1 MRHFLDLGTHK
12 FEGLKEFTEKLNID
26 NTWNVYCYE
35 ANPLIYDQNLLEDMT
50 HLYNHI
56 EFHNLAVMDLNG
68 SMTFHCHDGAW
79 SDHSKEK
86 YVNEYTT
93 GSNALDQ
100 TPTYDIGNGAVFNIV
115 DKEVECVDI
124 NEILDNIC
132 LSDPQA
138 EIYIK
143 CDIEGSEFAVL
154 PRIIE
159 SDYLS
164 NIKQMYIEWHER
176 FWYNDGIEEKIKE
189 KKIYLHHLKKAGVV
203 CFIHG

>member
-1 MRHFLDLGTHK
+1 MKHFLDLGTHK

-35 ANPLIYDQNLLEDMT
+35 ANPLVYNKNLLEDIK

-56 EFHNLAVMDLNG
+56 EFHNLAVMDSNG
-68 SMTFHCHDGAW
+68 SITFHCHDGAW
-79 SDHSKEK
+79 SNHSKEK
-86 YVNEYTT
+86 YVKEYTT

-115 DKEVECVDI
+115 NKEVECVDI
-124 NEILDNIC
+124 NEILNNIC
-132 LSDPQA
+132 LSDPLA

-143 CDIEGSEFAVL
+143 CDIEGSEFVVL

-159 SDYLS
+159 SDYIS

-176 FWYNDGIEEKIKE
+176 FWYNNGIEEKIKE
-189 KKIYLHHLKKAGVV
+189 KQVYLHHFKKAGVE

>member
-1 MRHFLDLGTHK
+1 MKHFLDLGTHK

-35 ANPLIYDQNLLEDMT
+35 ANPLVYNKNLLEDIKY
-50 HLYNHI
+50 LYNHI
-56 EFHNLAVMDLNG
+56 EFHNLAVMDSNG
-68 SMTFHCHDGAW
+68 SITFHCHDGAW
-79 SDHSKEK
+79 SNHSKEK
-86 YVNEYTT
+86 YVKEYTT

-115 DKEVECVDI
+115 DEEVECVDI
-124 NEILDNIC
+124 NEILNNIC
-132 LSDPQA
+132 LSDPLA

-143 CDIEGSEFAVL
+143 CDIEGSEFVVL

-159 SDYLS
+159 SDYIS

-176 FWYNDGIEEKIKE
+176 FWYNNGIEEKIKE
-189 KKIYLHHLKKAGVV
+189 KQVYLHHFKKAGVE

>member
-35 ANPLIYDQNLLEDMT
+35 ANPLIYDQNLLEDIT

-56 EFHNLAVMDLNG
+56 EFNNLAVMDLNG

-79 SDHSKEK
+79 SDHLKEK

-143 CDIEGSEFAVL
+143 CDIEGSEFVVL

-176 FWYNDGIEEKIKE
+176 FWYNNGIEEKIKE
-189 KKIYLHHLKKAGVV
+189 KKIYLHHLKKAGVE

>member
-1 MRHFLDLGTHK
+1 MRNFLDLGTHK

-26 NTWNVYCYE
+26 TTWNVYCYE
-35 ANPLIYDQNLLEDMT
+35 ANPLVYNENLLEDMKD
-50 HLYNHI
+50 LYNHI

-68 SMTFHCHDGAW
+68 SIIFHCHDGAW

-86 YVNEYTT
+86 YVKEYTT
-93 GSNALDQ
+93 GSNALNQ
-100 TPTYDIGNGAVFNIV
+100 TPIYDIGNGAVFNIV

-143 CDIEGSEFAVL
+143 CDIEGSEFLVL

-159 SDYLS
+159 SNYLS

-176 FWYNDGIEEKIKE
+176 FWYNNGIEEKIKE
-189 KKIYLHHLKKAGVV
+189 KQVYLHHLKKAGIE
-203 CFIHG
+203 CFVHH